1 MMTDTRAMASW
12 TGHRVLVTG
21 GAGFIGSALVEELLR
36 QGNEVTVLDNF
47 STGRLENLLPFGGD
61 RRLRLLVGDIR
72 DRQACLRAMEGAE
85 LVFHEAAL
93 GSVPRSVREPSE
105 SVAVNVCGFVNVLQ
119 SAVEL
124 GVGRVVYA
132 SSSSVYGD
140 HPGLPKVEPETG
152 RARSP
157 YAITKVADEMFAAN
171 FHELYGLDTVGL
183 RYFNVFGRRQDERS
197 AYAAV
202 IPQFVSRLL
211 RHERPVI
218 HGDGS
223 HSRDFTHV
231 DNVVQAN
238 LLAATVTAPEALNE
252 AYNVACGGRTTLN
265 ELFEELRE
273 ALSAHDPAVR
283 GIVPE
288 HDGERPGDVAHSQAS
303 IEKARRLLGYE
314 PVRGF
319 AEGIRETVGWYVAH
333 ASDAATSAGQAD

>member
-1 MMTDTRAMASW
+1 M
-12 TGHRVLVTG
+12 L
-21 GAGFIGSALVEELLR
+21 F
-36 QGNEVTVLDNF
+36 
-47 STGRLENLLPFGGD
+47 
-61 RRLRLLVGDIR
+61 
-72 DRQACLRAMEGAE
+72 
-85 LVFHEAAL
+85 
-93 GSVPRSVREPSE
+93 RS
-105 SVAVNVCGFVNVLQ
+105 
-119 SAVEL
+119 
-124 GVGRVVYA
+124 
-132 SSSSVYGD
+132 
-140 HPGLPKVEPETG
+140 
-152 RARSP
+152 
-157 YAITKVADEMFAAN
+157 
-171 FHELYGLDTVGL
+171 GL

-238 LLAATVTAPEALNE
+238 LLAATVTAPSALNE

-319 AEGIRETVGWYVAH
+319 AEGIREAVGWYEIGRAH
-333 ASDAATSAGQAD
+333 V